1 MTINNN
7 LPRRLQP
14 QRSTPP
20 PPTPTSP
27 FFTGPPPLPLHT
39 LFSLLPDIQRNEKG
53 EVAKR
58 AFFQPV
64 APRAVLFHNFPEHLY
79 SSRQLL
85 INPSSAQNSKLKHL
99 NEVINQ
105 INPIEVHIRLLAP
118 SPPHFQLALS
128 NSPSPHFQLAPFHL
142 RFCIILCDIFTNWF
156 FSLVLYV
163 GLFSL
168 WFSSE
173 SLN

>member
-1 MTINNN
+1 M
-7 LPRRLQP
+7 
-14 QRSTPP
+14 
-20 PPTPTSP
+20 
-27 FFTGPPPLPLHT
+27 
-39 LFSLLPDIQRNEKG
+39 
-53 EVAKR
+53 AKR

-156 FSLVLYV
+156 FSLVLFSMVFLRKLKLAFQLV
-163 GLFSL
+163 GQSHDHYFSQGFPGFDVTRLFGEC
-168 WFSSE
+168 FK
-173 SLN
+173 